1 MAFRTSRERF
11 EQLVEGALAALPR
24 KFKKFL
30 TNITV
35 IVEDY
40 PEPEDYRALGVSR
53 GNLLGLFSGTAHESK
68 GGFFDI
74 PHPLPD
80 EIILFQK
87 NIERMCSSEKEL
99 VDEIRKTVIHEVG
112 HYFGFSDAELR
123 RYE

>member
-11 EQLVEGALAALPR
+11 EQLVEQALEALPR
-24 KFKKFL
+24 KFKKHL
-30 TNITV
+30 TNITI

-40 PEPEDYRALGVSR
+40 PTQENTRNIGAGQGY
-53 GNLLGLFSGTAHESK
+53 LLGLFRGVAHPSR

-87 NIERMCSSEKEL
+87 NIERICSTEKDL
-99 VDEIRKTVIHEVG
+99 VEEIRKTLIHEIG
-112 HYFGFSDAELR
+112 HYFGFSEDELR

>member
-11 EQLVEGALAALPR
+11 EQLVEQALEALPG
-24 KFKKFL
+24 KFKKYL

-40 PEPEDYRALGVSR
+40 PSREDTRLIGAEREY
-53 GNLLGLFSGTAHESK
+53 LLGLFRGLAHPSK

-87 NIERMCSSEKEL
+87 NIERICSTEREL
-99 VDEIRKTVIHEVG
+99 VEEIRKTLIHEVG
-112 HYFGFSDAELR
+112 HYFGFSEEELR